1 MSTNLDGIVA
11 KIRDVRAK
19 KRPVIEANMQ
29 KIDKLL
35 AALHDTRGKASTV
48 AARYPDLA
56 AALQGISFN
65 NAENRLLEARAACE
79 TALIRLR
86 RESINIGVAAK
97 AGQGKSQML
106 QMLTGL
112 GNDQIPTG
120 GGGACTA
127 VRSIVHNSEKT
138 RKAVVHYL
146 SPTALLEKKVYPSY
160 APAGYQKYGLGL
172 SGKPASLEAFL
183 NASLTPVESADGLPT
198 QGVNNWNDNV
208 IPLQR
213 ALNAHPALKQLLGT
227 APEEVP
233 MEEVRTFLVKD
244 NNETRHNV
252 VDYVEL
258 WTRFEV
264 GLPEGLT
271 VYDIPGLEDPTPG
284 IQEDML
290 ESVKNDADVVFFLLK
305 PAPNGERTLW
315 GPADNNATD
324 MLKSVY
330 PQGEVKPKDW
340 IQLIL
345 NEDKRDGHRNDGSIN
360 LLLGRNADGTPS
372 DLSTS
377 KIPKDFTPVV
387 CDCGSKDAVRNMVDA
402 NIDALVAQTGRI
414 DDLRIRDA
422 ESAFR
427 TAIAEVGSL
436 YNALRNASGDIVA
449 QESGFPFEKR
459 LLTFMADLRGPF
471 KKDMAPEFENAVAE
485 IFRRHFR
492 EVKDEFARIY
502 KEYESK
508 DEFPPELPAFSKK
521 RIAEEFD
528 AGHGPE
534 GVIEKA
540 IRNQR
545 EAVLKLLRNH
555 LSNCCDEMVEQYFRC
570 VLKTGFDSN
579 PSLARI
585 GGTSGSNREW
595 LEQFLAT
602 LRQSGTFV
610 SLEDAVEGLLRFQL
624 TFDGSVLPAIYSTEE
639 LGDFD
644 PERIVP
650 DDDRSNLE
658 DLKQVVNKLHEAN
671 KRTATLY
678 NWLKQQSEIV
688 LSSVTAESPRKAFG
702 QLVPHIATTMRANYD
717 AFVFRFIWGDTVEE
731 EWRRFVDRNKAIFWK
746 EEFEKAAANS
756 RLAQDWNAALSGLA
770 QTL

>member
-1 MSTNLDGIVA
+1 MSKNLEGIVA
-11 KIRDVRAK
+11 EIRRVRSQ
-19 KRPVIEANMQ
+19 KRPEIEKKKQRLDA
-29 KIDKLL
+29 LL
-35 AALHDTRGKASTV
+35 AAVQATRGKATAV
-48 AARYPDLA
+48 AAHYPDLA
-56 AALQGISFN
+56 TAMQGISFN
-65 NAENRLLEARAACE
+65 EAENKLLEAAKVCE
-79 TALIRLR
+79 TALLRLR
-86 RESINIGVAAK
+86 RDSINVGVAGK
-97 AGQGKSQML
+97 ARQGKSQIL

-112 GNDQIPTG
+112 TDRQIPTG
-120 GGGACTA
+120 DGGFCTA
-127 VRSIVHNSEKT
+127 ARSVVRNGAAQSATVF
-138 RKAVVHYL
+138 YL
-146 SPTALLEKKVYPSY
+146 TEAELLRQKVWPSY
-160 APAGYQKYGLGL
+160 EPVGTSDVALGL
-172 SGKPASLEAFL
+172 SPRPVSIAAFIQFPLPDVPDTASVEALENWEKVKAL
-183 NASLTPVESADGLPT
+183 HADLKS
-198 QGVNNWNDNV
+198 D
-208 IPLQR
+208 
-213 ALNAHPALKQLLGT
+213 PALVFKLGGQ
-227 APEEVP
+227 PESVP
-233 MEEVRTFLVKD
+233 LDSVRKYLVKD
-244 NNETRHNV
+244 NNEKDYQV
-252 VDYVEL
+252 VDHVEIA
-258 WTRFEV
+258 TPFEMD
-264 GLPEGLT
+264 LPQGMT
-271 VYDIPGLEDPTPG
+271 VYDLPGLEDPTPG
-284 IQEDML
+284 IRE
-290 ESVKNDADVVFFLLK
+290 
-305 PAPNGERTLW
+305 T
-315 GPADNNATD
+315 
-324 MLKSVY
+324 MLKSVSEDADIVLLLRMPKNTGDDWDIADLGVMNMLKGIY
-330 PQGEVKPKDW
+330 PADVIQPKDW
-340 IQLIL
+340 IQLVL
-345 NEDKRDGHRNDGSIN
+345 NLDRRPASNNEKNVERMKAKAPNGFSPIV
-360 LLLGRNADGTPS
+360 
-372 DLSTS
+372 
-377 KIPKDFTPVV
+377 I
-387 CDCGSKDAVRNMVDA
+387 DCGSKDDVRRKVEE
-402 NIDALVAQTGRI
+402 NIEPLVNQAGRI

-436 YNALRNASGDIVA
+436 YNALRNAWGDIVA

-502 KEYESK
+502 KEYESE